1 MKRYVV
7 IGLGNFGSSVAE
19 TLSAKGQEVIAIDR
33 DGAAV
38 DRIAPLVAK
47 AVVGLGTDVKLLE
60 RLGVRAAHAGVI
72 STGDDITSSIL
83 ATMGLH
89 DLDVDEIFVK
99 VVSRDHARVMER
111 IGVTETIFP
120 ERDSAMSLGT
130 RICGTAVFN
139 YVRLSEGFS
148 LQEIAVPA
156 SWQGKTLRELAL
168 RQNYDI
174 TVVALKDVLTNRIS
188 ATPDPDVRLKDSD
201 TLLVAGIDKALE
213 KTAALK

>member
-1 MKRYVV
+1 VRRYVV

-19 TLSAKGQEVIAIDR
+19 TLSARGQEVIAVDQ

-47 AVVGLGTDVKLLE
+47 AVVGNGTDVHLLE
-60 RLGVRAAHAGVI
+60 RLGVRNADAGVI
-72 STGDDITSSIL
+72 STGDDITASIL
-83 ATMGLH
+83 SAMGLH
-89 DLDVDEIFVK
+89 DLNVAEVFVK

-111 IGVTETIFP
+111 IGVTETVFP
-120 ERDSAMSLGT
+120 ERDSAISLGT

-139 YVRLSEGFS
+139 YVRLSDGFS
-148 LQEIAVPA
+148 VQEIAVPQ

-174 TVVALKDVLTNRIS
+174 TVVALKDVLTNRI
-188 ATPDPDVRLKDSD
+188 TPTPNPDMKLKESD
-201 TLLVAGIDKALE
+201 TLLVAGNDKALE
-213 KTAALK
+213 KTASLK